1 MVKPKPWM
9 IGSLELLNH
18 AQGHL
23 ELGTSFDLRI
33 AMVSTDVAVENMLK
47 SYLSSPVEKKGV
59 RHINREEMDS
69 INKSFYS
76 LLLGSQKYSVTKI
89 EKDDFNEILWYH
101 SIRNR
106 IYHSGDG
113 VTVDS
118 NTVETYLAIAK
129 NLFSNL
135 FEERIEQFL
144 ESKPSTSIGE
154 FFLLWR
160 EVMPQLERLAN
171 LMNLSYAVHDPRY
184 MALPRLVARKMV
196 PKSVQADLKEIREFR
211 HDITHGDKEISQKEV
226 AQKIVKLQSL
236 LKTLKDVEV
245 HLLTNKKEK

>member
-9 IGSLELLNH
+9 LGSLELLNH

-33 AMVSTDVAVENMLK
+33 AMISVDVAVENMLK

-59 RHINREEMDS
+59 KHIGREELESM
-69 INKSFYS
+69 NKSFYA
-76 LLLGSQKYSVTKI
+76 LLQGLQKYSVATI

-101 SIRNR
+101 NVRNR

-113 VTVDS
+113 ITVDS
-118 NTVETYLAIAK
+118 NTVETYLAIVK

-135 FEERIEQFL
+135 FENKIEQFL

-171 LMNLSYAVHDPRY
+171 LMNLSYTVYDRRY

-196 PKSVQADLKEIREFR
+196 PKSVQAELKEVREFR

-226 AQKIVKLQSL
+226 TQKIVKLQSL
-236 LKTLKDVEV
+236 LKTLKNVEA
-245 HLLTNKKEK
+245 HLMTNKK